1 MVMQIMSDSAGPKF
15 LSAKRADQQRALRQ
29 LETDPELSRLG
40 VTQAP
45 LVDLEVRGVP
55 GLQYFGNVAW
65 KSAADKDSH
74 Q

>member
-1 MVMQIMSDSAGPKF
+1 MNETAGSKF
-15 LSAKRADQQRALRQ
+15 LAAKRTDQQRALRQ

-45 LVDLEVRGVP
+45 LVDMEVRGVP

-65 KSAADKDSH
+65 KSATDGQSH